1 VADRS
6 SIEWTEATWNPVRGC
21 TKVSEGC
28 RHCYAETFAERW
40 RGIPHHPYEKGFDLR
55 TVPEVLDLPLRWKRP
70 RMIFVN
76 SMSDLFHEEVPVGFI
91 QAVFDVMKHA
101 PYHRFQVLTKRA
113 KRLAELSSELPWP
126 PNVWLGVSIEDQAN
140 AYRLG
145 YLLKVPASVR
155 FISFEP
161 LLGSVDVE
169 LAGVQWV
176 ILGGE
181 SGPNARPMKAE
192 WARALRD
199 QCTTEG
205 IPFFFKQW
213 GGRRKHLTGRLL
225 DGATWEEMPVVQNAS
240 VQGVLLPE
248 LASR

>member
-1 VADRS
+1 
-6 SIEWTEATWNPVRGC
+6 
-21 TKVSEGC
+21 
-28 RHCYAETFAERW
+28 
-40 RGIPHHPYEKGFDLR
+40 
-55 TVPEVLDLPLRWKRP
+55 
-70 RMIFVN
+70 MIFVN
-76 SMSDLFHEEVPVGFI
+76 SMSDLFHEEVPKGFI
-91 QAVFDVMKHA
+91 QAVFDVMKRA

-140 AYRLG
+140 AHRLR
-145 YLLKVPASVR
+145 YLLKIPASVR

-161 LLGSVDVE
+161 LLGPVDLD

-181 SGPNARPMKAE
+181 SGPHARPLRAE

-199 QCTTEG
+199 RCRTED

-213 GGRRKHLTGRLL
+213 GGKRKDLTGRVL
-225 DGATWEEMPVVQNAS
+225 DGSTWEEMPVGQQAS
-240 VQGVLLPE
+240 LQGTLLPE
-248 LASR
+248 LISR